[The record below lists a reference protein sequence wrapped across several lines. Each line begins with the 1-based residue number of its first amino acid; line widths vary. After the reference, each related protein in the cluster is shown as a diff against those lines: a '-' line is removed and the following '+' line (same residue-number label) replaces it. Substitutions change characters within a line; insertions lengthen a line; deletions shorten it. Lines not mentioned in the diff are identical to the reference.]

1 MTLILARKA
10 RHERLVWLPARDI
23 IWVATYHHEWPNAH
37 GAPNAVSNTVNTN
50 AKYSLVHLAIRQR

>member
-10 RHERLVWLPARDI
+10 RHERLVWLPARVI
-23 IWVATYHHEWPNAH
+23 MWVTYHHEWPNAH

-50 AKYSLVHLAIRQR
+50 AEHSFVHLAIRQR